1 MILTVKTVLSFFRLL
16 LPGLDSRITKSQLV
30 SDNLDL
36 KCSSFTR
43 WNKWNGKVKVFRL
56 IVPLRSPLPPPGL
69 HRDVVKAV
77 VADVVDTGP
86 VAALVDGVGDVLVGV
101 EVVNSHA

>member
-1 MILTVKTVLSFFRLL
+1 M
-16 LPGLDSRITKSQLV
+16 

-69 HRDVVKAV
+69 HRDVVEAV
-77 VADVVDTGP
+77 VADVVDPAP

-101 EVVNSHA
+101 EVVNSHGRLTLLGGLWTGGRLAGDVWT